1 MKKIFIF
8 SIIVIFLVM
17 FYTFSKNSFSLPKN
31 NILPN
36 DNYEK
41 AYVNSFTI
49 YGRFFNLEGFI
60 PDKVDNLILV
70 LKNDLSED
78 EYNLITNYDNEQT
91 NFKTNDLI
99 NTGINL
105 ENILEGE
112 YIILLKTIK
121 DEETIYYN
129 LINKTK
135 YSDLE
140 YYTLTKNNSNNKID
154 ITFNNYLTL
163 TNKKTK
169 LPSDYYDI
177 IIDPGH
183 GGKDVGANKNGYY
196 ESKIN
201 LEYATKLKKS
211 LENIGYKVKLTRDK
225 DVTLPNYGEN
235 SRVSVPYETKAKL
248 MLSIHQNSGVG
259 KINQGGF
266 EVYVV
271 NHTNYDFGNILVKN
285 IQKYTS
291 SPISK
296 NVSYKIAPGVYLR
309 TLNQSDLE
317 EIKKDAL
324 KNNYIPYEKAT
335 LDSTYYFMIR
345 EVGGIITNS
354 YVDSRNPEKPGNI
367 YYDSNHGTEAY
378 LLELGYINSTSNLK
392 IILEEKDKFV
402 EAITTSVKE
411 YLENN

>member
-8 SIIVIFLVM
+8 SIIVIFLVII
-17 FYTFSKNSFSLPKN
+17 YTFSKNSFSLPKN
-31 NILPN
+31 NVIPN

-70 LKNDLSED
+70 LKTDLSED

-112 YIILLKTIK
+112 YTILLKTIK
-121 DEETIYYN
+121 EEDTIYYN
-129 LINKTK
+129 LINQTK
-135 YSDLE
+135 YSNLE

-211 LENIGYKVKLTRDK
+211 LESIGYKVKLTRDK
-225 DVTLPNYGEN
+225 DITLPNYGDN

-259 KINQGGF
+259 QINQGGF

-271 NHTNYDFGNILVKN
+271 NHTNYDFANILVKN

-354 YVDSRNPEKPGNI
+354 YVDLRNPKKPCNI

-392 IILEEKDKFV
+392 IILEEKDKYV